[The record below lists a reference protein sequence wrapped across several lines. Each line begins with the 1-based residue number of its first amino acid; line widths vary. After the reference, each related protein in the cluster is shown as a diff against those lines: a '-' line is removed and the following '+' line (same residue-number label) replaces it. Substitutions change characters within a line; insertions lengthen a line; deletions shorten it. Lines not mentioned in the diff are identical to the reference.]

1 MQHTIHN
8 MYTINTNGIILDCKF
23 ILFLHT
29 ALNIYLCY
37 WFFFQILNGIFAP
50 HPQKESCII
59 LGDSI
64 AGNKQME
71 IKLNSS

>member
-1 MQHTIHN
+1 MVLFWIVNLFYFYTQHLTHICA
-8 MYTINTNGIILDCKF
+8 TD
-23 ILFLHT
+23 
-29 ALNIYLCY
+29 
-37 WFFFQILNGIFAP
+37 FFQILNGIFTP

-71 IKLNSS
+71 IKLNSSNSVF